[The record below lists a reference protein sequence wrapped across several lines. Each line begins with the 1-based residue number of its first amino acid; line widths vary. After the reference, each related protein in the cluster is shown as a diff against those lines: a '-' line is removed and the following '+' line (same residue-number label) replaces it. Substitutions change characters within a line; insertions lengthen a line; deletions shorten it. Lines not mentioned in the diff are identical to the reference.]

1 MELASPALEAL
12 LFFFFLINKYLFI
25 LINIFIWLCQ
35 VLVVARGIFG
45 LCYGMWNLLSVA
57 CKLLAVACGGLSSS
71 LTKDGTQA
79 TCIGNSEF

>member
-1 MELASPALEAL
+1 MPCLSGGMWDL
-12 LFFFFLINKYLFI
+12 
-25 LINIFIWLCQ
+25 
-35 VLVVARGIFG
+35 G
-45 LCYGMWNLLSVA
+45 LYYGMWNLLSVA